1 MTTSS
6 SEKEPLVKNR
16 VDIGRLTSLIS
27 SVLGS
32 LKWKRKLSKVDP
44 PSKTAEV
51 QLLRHENVKSQSQ
64 SQVRSY
70 ISYR

>member
-6 SEKEPLVKNR
+6 SEKDPLVKNR
-16 VDIGRLTSLIS
+16 VKIGRLTSLIS

-32 LKWKRKLSKVDP
+32 LKWKRKPSNTDP
-44 PSKTAEV
+44 PSKTAKV
-51 QLLRHENVKSQSQ
+51 QLLRHENIKSQAQ